1 MSYKAL
7 ALDLDGTLTDHNKKV
22 PENNKKAIDRAIEKG
37 VKIILASGRPLFGI
51 TPVARELGLDKKGGY
66 ILAYNGGSIIDCK
79 TGKQLSATI
88 LPDNCIADICSLA
101 RHNNVYALTYAD
113 TQIVAESDEDEYVM
127 KEAKCNAATVIKVPD
142 LNAYVDYPVEKFLVV
157 GEHEK
162 LIPVQKA
169 LLEKHKGIINAFF
182 SESYFLEVVPESV
195 AKDVALDKLLGI
207 LGIKSEELAACGDG
221 MNDIPMLKY
230 AGLAVAMDNAYDE
243 VKMYADVIVPSN
255 DDCGVAYAIEK
266 YIETMKKTL

>member
-37 VKIILASGRPLFGI
+37 IKIILASGRPLFGI

-66 ILAYNGGSIIDCK
+66 ILAYNGGSIVDCK

-101 RHNNVYALTYAD
+101 RANNVYALTYAD

-127 KEAKCNAATVIKVPD
+127 KEAKCNDATVIKVPD

-162 LIPVQKA
+162 LLPVQKA
-169 LLEKHKGIINAFF
+169 LLEKHKGIVNAFF

-207 LGIKSEELAACGDG
+207 LGIKSEELVACGDG
-221 MNDIPMLKY
+221 MNDIPMLQY
-230 AGLAVAMDNAYDE
+230 AGLAIAMDNAYPE
-243 VKMYADVIVPSN
+243 VKTYADVIVPSN

-266 YIETMKKTL
+266 YIL